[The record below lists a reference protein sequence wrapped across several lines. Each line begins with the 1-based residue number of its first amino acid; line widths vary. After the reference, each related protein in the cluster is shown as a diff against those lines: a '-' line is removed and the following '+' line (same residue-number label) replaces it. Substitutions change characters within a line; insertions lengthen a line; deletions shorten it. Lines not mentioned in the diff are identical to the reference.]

1 MAPIYT
7 KFEGE
12 RAPKKRFLIFWSK
25 LSKKAGADLG
35 FSRRGGGGMGSK
47 NFKHFVDQIDLPSS
61 PKALQRLCFGQKLSA
76 AFKILKK
83 QAKKGIFRHFLKN
96 FDQKNRVFSVRAPP
110 LKYYIL
116 APKAPLEKF

>member
-35 FSRRGGGGMGSK
+35 FSRRGGGMGFLNILSTKLIYRALPKHYKDSVLAKNSAPHSK
-47 NFKHFVDQIDLPSS
+47 F
-61 PKALQRLCFGQKLSA
+61 
-76 AFKILKK
+76 
-83 QAKKGIFRHFLKN
+83 
-96 FDQKNRVFSVRAPP
+96 
-110 LKYYIL
+110 
-116 APKAPLEKF
+116 